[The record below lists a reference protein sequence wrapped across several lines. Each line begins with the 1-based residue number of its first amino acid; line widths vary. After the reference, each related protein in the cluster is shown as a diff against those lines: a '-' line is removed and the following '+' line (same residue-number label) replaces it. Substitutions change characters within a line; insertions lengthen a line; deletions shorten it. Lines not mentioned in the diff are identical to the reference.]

1 MRACT
6 RVAFVKAAA
15 RNAVKSNVI
24 EISDIPRYR
33 PVLKRQSAG
42 LMKFSK
48 TNRVIAVISRANQ
61 AKRRPALKFSD
72 FHKPPQPPENG
83 FAPGEC
89 FFARFPFPANNR
101 IVVAGGAAA
110 KYRAVRH
117 YPRPSPATDTII
129 LFCLFFFFLPSLSP
143 SLSFL
148 LLLSLSLS
156 LSLSRPLSFFL
167 FFFFFSEL

>member
-1 MRACT
+1 MRVCT

-33 PVLKRQSAG
+33 PALKRQSAG

-61 AKRRPALKFSD
+61 AKRRLALKFSD
-72 FHKPPQPPENG
+72 FHKPPQSPENG

-101 IVVAGGAAA
+101 IVVAEGAAA

-117 YPRPSPATDTII
+117 YPRSSPATDTII
-129 LFCLFFFFLPSLSP
+129 LFYLLFSPLPSLFP
-143 SLSFL
+143 ALSF
-148 LLLSLSLS
+148 SLSLS
-156 LSLSRPLSFFL
+156 LFLSCSL
-167 FFFFFSEL
+167 FFTELYEL